1 MVFKK
6 GQNQAHK
13 SIKDLMEFWRCQLLV
28 NDSAMKSI
36 ESAHTCT
43 EELKEFADRLER
55 IDWALLDYI
64 KQQEFVI
71 QSLEKRLY
79 NVEKFVTTFAAA
91 IEEK

>member
-13 SIKDLMEFWRCQLLV
+13 SIK
-28 NDSAMKSI
+28 
-36 ESAHTCT
+36 
-43 EELKEFADRLER
+43 ELKEFAERLER
-55 IDWALLDYI
+55 TDWALLDYI